1 MDRQAGLEV
10 ASYHQSGST
19 GPQVVPPQGETAPEP
34 TNVWQ
39 AIHGIPLKEEHV
51 AQEQIEDLPRKEGTI
66 TRPYGLIR
74 SWKLWAF
81 ISATILVVSVVAISI
96 LVTKLHPAA
105 VQNSSQAET
114 PKDVPAGGSRQGIRR
129 RSRLDVSG
137 YETASSGLTARLL
150 YEGADG
156 ALSYMDR
163 GAGGNWSAPTQI
175 DRVRREPGAPIAIS
189 ADLQFNVSG
198 RVYHVYYANKDGK
211 ISGLVFDTSL
221 MIAGDP
227 DQSTLRLDAQLENRS
242 SLAAYWPYVLCQ
254 DQDTGQMIW
263 YGYRNNYLGNNALGY
278 ANLTA
283 NFTNTLGSPRT
294 SFVVL
299 PVSSWWDIYV
309 GLTLGAGFFYRNQ
322 EGLLAYQLAATTF
335 VTAPTLMQ
343 WNRTEFPRVELGE
356 SAAISGFAF
365 ATETGDKVETY
376 VLYQDGAGDIQMVW
390 QTHNKPWQ
398 GPSTF
403 EPLRG
408 ADKDTDI
415 ACLTRGAYSRPG
427 LSIALSPSLTANL
440 CYFQSQG
447 KLKEVWYDGSN
458 WFDCGFV
465 ETGSSRETRQGSTI
479 CP

>member
-1 MDRQAGLEV
+1 
-10 ASYHQSGST
+10 
-19 GPQVVPPQGETAPEP
+19 
-34 TNVWQ
+34 
-39 AIHGIPLKEEHV
+39 
-51 AQEQIEDLPRKEGTI
+51 
-66 TRPYGLIR
+66 
-74 SWKLWAF
+74 
-81 ISATILVVSVVAISI
+81 
-96 LVTKLHPAA
+96 
-105 VQNSSQAET
+105 
-114 PKDVPAGGSRQGIRR
+114 
-129 RSRLDVSG
+129 
-137 YETASSGLTARLL
+137 
-150 YEGADG
+150 
-156 ALSYMDR
+156 
-163 GAGGNWSAPTQI
+163 
-175 DRVRREPGAPIAIS
+175 
-189 ADLQFNVSG
+189 
-198 RVYHVYYANKDGK
+198 
-211 ISGLVFDTSL
+211 

-227 DQSTLRLDAQLENRS
+227 DQSTLRLDAQLANRS
-242 SLAAYWPYVLCQ
+242 SLGAYWPYVLCQ
-254 DQDTGQMIW
+254 DQDTGLMIW

-365 ATETGDKVETY
+365 ATETGDKVETH
-376 VLYQDGAGDIQMVW
+376 VLYQDRAGDIQMVW